1 MYPIHEVDVLILLAV
16 TIASK
21 RRPAELLEVVAAV
34 DLLQLA
40 VPSETR
46 LVEAFHRL
54 SVHGLIREAEG
65 GYTLTPDAQKVMS
78 GRVPKKA
85 DTVERMQ
92 VVRARLGD
100 YIPGGGNV
108 PVVVTRQQACAAILA
123 QGAAGQGGGQ
133 SLVRPKPTVAATQS
147 AAHAAIATGFA
158 NRTASGF
165 SSRVSSSL
173 FHSGSTSVR

>member
-21 RRPAELLEVVAAV
+21 RRPAELLDVVAAV
-34 DLLQLA
+34 DLLQVA

-65 GYTLTPDAQKVMS
+65 GYKVMS

-92 VVRARLGD
+92 VIRERLGD

-108 PVVVTRQQACAAILA
+108 PVVVTPQQACAAILA
-123 QGAAGQGGGQ
+123 QRAAAQVGGKNLLMPKPKVEEDDKRRPWPHRGPGGGRRRQ
-133 SLVRPKPTVAATQS
+133 
-147 AAHAAIATGFA
+147 G
-158 NRTASGF
+158 
-165 SSRVSSSL
+165 
-173 FHSGSTSVR
+173 

>member
-108 PVVVTRQQACAAILA
+108 PVVVTPQQACAAILA
-123 QGAAGQGGGQ
+123 QRAAAQVGGKNLLMPEAQGRGRRQAPSLAPPRAGWRASAPGLIAGVPGGC
-133 SLVRPKPTVAATQS
+133 P
-147 AAHAAIATGFA
+147 
-158 NRTASGF
+158 
-165 SSRVSSSL
+165 
-173 FHSGSTSVR
+173 

>member
-34 DLLQLA
+34 DLLQVA

-54 SVHGLIREAEG
+54 SVHGLIREVEG

-92 VVRARLGD
+92 VIRERLGD
-100 YIPGGGNV
+100 HIPGGGNV
-108 PVVVTRQQACAAILA
+108 PVVVTPQQACAAILA
-123 QGAAGQGGGQ
+123 QRAAAQAGGKNLLMPKPKVEEDDKRRPWPHRGPGGGRR
-133 SLVRPKPTVAATQS
+133 RP
-147 AAHAAIATGFA
+147 G
-158 NRTASGF
+158 
-165 SSRVSSSL
+165 
-173 FHSGSTSVR
+173 